1 VTGGRSYRSPG
12 AFRRALTD
20 KLRNLAAGSRWTLQQ
35 LQRQMAYDRL
45 LERLYL
51 VDGGWIIKGATA
63 LLARDIGVRG
73 TIDIDLYR
81 EVAREIGEA
90 ELRQAAALDIGDWFR
105 FEIGPPRP
113 PLADTGGVRLPAK
126 ALVGNAEWAAF
137 QVDLVGEDLR
147 MTGDPEDVP
156 PLAPVVMPDVQQH
169 GYRAYPLAD
178 HVADKACAIFER
190 HGPTG
195 TPSTRYRDLVDLV
208 AIVLSAPV
216 EAEPHLTALRSEA
229 HRRGLQLP
237 GRFAI
242 PDHGLWQRGYAAEA
256 GRSLLARAR
265 TPGRGHRHGHAV
277 SRSAPGRVGARQMGP
292 AERPVDLITLLAARC
307 ERKHLRR

>member
-1 VTGGRSYRSPG
+1 MTGGGSYGSPG

-20 KLRNLAAGSRWTLQQ
+20 KLRDLATRSRWTLQQ

-51 VDGGWIIKGATA
+51 IDESWVIKGATA

-81 EVAREIGEA
+81 DVAREISEA
-90 ELRQAAALDIGDWFR
+90 DLRQAAALDIGDWFR

-113 PLADTGGVRLPAK
+113 LAGTGGVRLPVK
-126 ALVGNAEWAAF
+126 ALVGNTEWAAF
-137 QVDLVGEDLR
+137 HADLVAEDLR

-156 PLAPVVMPDVQQH
+156 PLARVVMPDVQQH

-195 TPSTRYRDLVDLV
+195 TPSTRYKDLVDLV
-208 AIVLSAPV
+208 AIVLAAPV
-216 EAEPHLTALRSEA
+216 EAESQLTALRSEA
-229 HRRGLQLP
+229 QRRGLQLP
-237 GRFAI
+237 RRFAV
-242 PDHGLWQRGYAAEA
+242 PDQGLWQPGYAAEA
-256 GRSLLARAR
+256 GRSLLPVARALDEAIATV
-265 TPGRGHRHGHAV
+265 TPFLDPLLDGSARGRWD
-277 SRSAPGRVGARQMGP
+277 PQNARW
-292 AERPVDLITLLAARC
+292 TS
-307 ERKHLRR
+307 

>member
-1 VTGGRSYRSPG
+1 
-12 AFRRALTD
+12 
-20 KLRNLAAGSRWTLQQ
+20 
-35 LQRQMAYDRL
+35 MAYDRL

-51 VDGGWIIKGATA
+51 VDEGWIIKGATA

-81 EVAREIGEA
+81 EVAREIAEA
-90 ELRQAAALDIGDWFR
+90 DLRQAAALDIGDWFR

-113 PLADTGGVRLPAK
+113 LADTGGARLPVK

-137 QVDLVGEDLR
+137 HVDLVGEDLR
-147 MTGDPEDVP
+147 MTGDPEHVP
-156 PLAPVVMPDVQQH
+156 PLARVVMPDVQQH

-195 TPSTRYRDLVDLV
+195 TPSSRYRDLVDLV
-208 AIVLSAPV
+208 AIVLSAPA

-229 HRRGLQLP
+229 QRRSLQLP
-237 GRFAI
+237 GRFAV
-242 PDHGLWQRGYAAEA
+242 PDQGLWQRGYAAEA
-256 GRSLLARAR
+256 RRSLLARAR
-265 TPGRGHRHGHAV
+265 TLDEAIAMVTPFLDPLLDGSARGRWDPQNAWWTYNTPR
-277 SRSAPGRVGARQMGP
+277 GA
-292 AERPVDLITLLAARC
+292 A
-307 ERKHLRR
+307 

>member
-1 VTGGRSYRSPG
+1 MTGSGSYGSPG

-20 KLRNLAAGSRWTLQQ
+20 KLRDLATRSRWTLQQ

-51 VDGGWIIKGATA
+51 IDESWVIKGATA

-81 EVAREIGEA
+81 DVARISA
-90 ELRQAAALDIGDWFR
+90 EDLRPAAALDIGDWFR

-113 PLADTGGVRLPAK
+113 LAGTGGVRLPLK
-126 ALVGNAEWAAF
+126 ALVGNTEWAAF
-137 QVDLVGEDLR
+137 HADLVGEDLR

-156 PLAPVVMPDVQQH
+156 PLTRVVMPDVQQH

-190 HGPTG
+190 HGPIG
-195 TPSTRYRDLVDLV
+195 TPSTRYKDLVDLV
-208 AIVLSAPV
+208 AIVLAAPV
-216 EAEPHLTALRSEA
+216 EAESQLTALRSEA
-229 HRRGLQLP
+229 QRRGLQLP
-237 GRFAI
+237 SRFAV
-242 PDHGLWQRGYAAEA
+242 PDQGLWQPGYAAEA
-256 GRSLLARAR
+256 GRSLLPVARALDEAIATVTLFLDPILDGSAR
-265 TPGRGHRHGHAV
+265 GRWD
-277 SRSAPGRVGARQMGP
+277 PQTARW
-292 AERPVDLITLLAARC
+292 AA
-307 ERKHLRR
+307 